1 MTPIG
6 EHTTVRT
13 LVGRL
18 DFAEVDP
25 TSAALVV
32 IDLQRL
38 CAGAD
43 GEHADKAREL
53 GRWGDIAAYFER
65 VSDVVVPNVRRLA
78 DAARQAGATVI
89 YVRCRSL
96 TPDARDNGRRFHDFG
111 IAVPCDSPEAELIDG
126 LELQEGDLLLDKTTA
141 SAFLSTNL
149 DVLLRQLGVRSLITT
164 GVVTSGCV
172 ESTVRDA
179 CDLDYEVL
187 LVEDA
192 CADRTPQLHED
203 TMRRL
208 HNNFAVGVT
217 TRTAL
222 SALGAPATLEGSA
235 SGR

>member
-1 MTPIG
+1 
-6 EHTTVRT
+6 
-13 LVGRL
+13 LL
-18 DFAEVDP
+18 
-25 TSAALVV
+25 V

-43 GEHADKAREL
+43 GEHADKARAL
-53 GRWGDIAAYFER
+53 GRWDDIAGYFER
-65 VSDVVVPNVRRLA
+65 VSDTVVPNVSRLA
-78 DAARQAGATVI
+78 DAARDAGATVI
-89 YVRCRSL
+89 YVRCRSM

-111 IAVPCDSPEAELIDG
+111 IAVACDSPQADLVDG
-126 LELQEGDLLLDKTTA
+126 LEPREGDLLLDKTTA

-149 DVLLRQLGVRSLITT
+149 GVLLRQLGVRSLITT

-179 CDLDYEVL
+179 CDLDFEVL

-203 TMRRL
+203 AMRRL

-217 TRTAL
+217 TQAVL
-222 SALGAPATLEGSA
+222 SALGAPAALEGSA